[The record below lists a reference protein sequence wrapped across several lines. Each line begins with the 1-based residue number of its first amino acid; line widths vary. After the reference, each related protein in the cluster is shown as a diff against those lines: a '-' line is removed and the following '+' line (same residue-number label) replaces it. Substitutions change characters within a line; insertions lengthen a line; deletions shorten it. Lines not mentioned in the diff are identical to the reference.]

1 MPNPPLTEFSFIR
14 RHLAIPQ
21 PHDPDLLLGIGD
33 DAAIIRPRAGFDLC
47 FSSDMLLAGRHFF
60 PHDPP
65 EAIAHKILATNISDI
80 AAMGGQPR
88 WVLLSAA
95 LPELNEPWL
104 QAFSG
109 CLFATLRQYGITL
122 IGGDT
127 TQGNLA
133 FNVAITGELPA
144 GKALRR
150 SGAQQ
155 GDDIWVSGQIGL
167 AAAAL
172 HHIWGNIR
180 LPETL
185 FTRCEAA
192 RLRPTPRVA
201 LGQAILPFATAA
213 QDISDGLAQDI
224 GHILAAS
231 HASAELFA
239 HAVPT
244 LPALRQ
250 ALPEATLHELTLAGG
265 DDYELLF
272 TAPPS
277 QRHNIQA
284 AAQAAQTP
292 VQRIGKITHSGSL
305 KILNAHGDE
314 IHLARKGFDHFATA

>member
-109 CLFATLRQYGITL
+109 CLFTTLSQYGITL

-272 TAPPS
+272 TASPS
-277 QRHNIQA
+277 HRHNIQA